1 MMLNSLQYKGQ
12 HRKRK
17 SYPAPYVT
25 SKAGE
30 PWDGS
35 RDVTTQV
42 NLENTLLSEGRKT
55 QKATCCRTP
64 FT

>member
-42 NLENTLLSEGRKT
+42 NLENTLLS
-55 QKATCCRTP
+55 
-64 FT
+64 